1 MRRQAADALSQ
12 IGSPAVAPLIAV
24 LGDRSHDWEVLLSA
38 AGVLG
43 QIGDARAA
51 EPLIGALKAALD
63 ARAPDVM
70 MRLTAAEAL
79 GQIGDPRVV
88 EVLAAA
94 FKEGPAT
101 RSVAAQALG
110 KIGAPAVA
118 TLKAALQ
125 GQDTEVC
132 AAAVPRGSASGT
144 GRADDVLLHYAYGNH
159 PA

>member
-1 MRRQAADALSQ
+1 VRRQAADALRQ

-79 GQIGDPRVV
+79 GQIGDPCAV

-94 FKEGPAT
+94 FKEEPAT
-101 RSVAAQALG
+101 RSVAAQALV

-125 GQDTEVC
+125 GQDTKVC
-132 AAAVPRGSASGT
+132 APPQRRPARSVT
-144 GRADDVLLHYAYGNH
+144 GRPSSPL
-159 PA
+159 PPPWETPP